1 MASKHVF
8 SLSLGG
14 HMQTVRLALIG
25 FGNVG
30 KGFTQILRDKGDEYA
45 KKFHIEFRIVAVN
58 DLLRGSASNPDGL
71 DLATLLKIGA
81 EAGNL
86 SDLPVWGNHWDAL
99 TTITHCNADVVVEIS
114 YTNLETGQ
122 PAISH
127 IRAAIE
133 SGKHVVTSNKGPVA
147 LQYRELSEL
156 ARSKNLQIGVEGT
169 VMSGTPALH
178 LGTDLLAGAGVRRIQ
193 GILNGTTNY
202 ILTQMESGASYTEAL
217 AQAQKQGYAEADPTG
232 DVEGYD
238 AAGKVA
244 ILSALLMDTPLT
256 LKQVDRNGITGI
268 TSDDVADAL
277 AEGQR
282 WKLIGSLEKRPE
294 GVVASVKPVRL
305 PLSHPLASVGGAT
318 NAITYSTELLG
329 EVTLIGPGAGR
340 LETGYAL
347 ICDLLHIYGR

>member
-1 MASKHVF
+1 
-8 SLSLGG
+8 
-14 HMQTVRLALIG
+14 MQTVRLALIG

-30 KGFTQILRDKGDEYA
+30 QGFTQILCEKGDDYA
-45 KKFHIEFRIVAVN
+45 EKYHVRFLIVAVN
-58 DLLRGSASNPDGL
+58 DLLRGSAYNPDGL
-71 DLATLLKIGA
+71 DLATLLKVSA
-81 EAGNL
+81 RADNL
-86 SDLPVWGNHWDAL
+86 SDLPDGGNHWDAL
-99 TTITHCNADVVVEIS
+99 TTIARCNADVVVEIS

-127 IRAAIE
+127 LRAAFE

-147 LQYRELSEL
+147 LQYRELSDL
-156 ARSKNLQIGVEGT
+156 ARARNLQIGVEGT

-178 LGTDLLAGAGVRRIQ
+178 LGMDLLAGAGVRRIQ

-202 ILTQMESGASYTEAL
+202 ILTQMENGASYAEAL
-217 AQAQKQGYAEADPTG
+217 AEAQQQGYAEADPTG

-244 ILSALLMDTPLT
+244 ILSVLLMGTPLK
-256 LKQVDRNGITGI
+256 LKQVDRTGITGI
-268 TSDDVADAL
+268 TSADIAQAQ

-282 WKLIGSLEKRPE
+282 WKLIASLEKRPE
-294 GVVASVKPVRL
+294 GVVASVKPVSL

-318 NAITYSTELLG
+318 NAITYTTELLG

-340 LETGYAL
+340 RETGYAL
-347 ICDLLHIYGR
+347 ICDLLGIYSR

>member
-1 MASKHVF
+1 
-8 SLSLGG
+8 
-14 HMQTVRLALIG
+14 MQTVRLALIG

-30 KGFTQILRDKGDEYA
+30 RGFTQILHEKGDEYVE
-45 KKFHIEFRIVAVN
+45 KFQVRFMIVAIN
-58 DLLRGSASNPDGL
+58 DLLRGSAYNPDGL
-71 DLATLLKIGA
+71 NLATLLKIGT
-81 EAGNL
+81 EAANL
-86 SDLPVWGNHWDAL
+86 SDLPDWGNRWDAL
-99 TTITHCNADVVVEIS
+99 TTIARCNADVVVEIS

-127 IRAAIE
+127 LRAALE

-147 LQYRELSEL
+147 LQYQEL
-156 ARSKNLQIGVEGT
+156 AALARAQNLQIGVEGT

-178 LGTDLLAGAGVRRIQ
+178 LGRDLLAGAGVRRVQ

-202 ILTQMESGASYTEAL
+202 ILTQMESGSSYADAL
-217 AQAQKQGYAEADPTG
+217 AKAQQQGYAEADPTG

-256 LKQVDRNGITGI
+256 LKQVDRTGITGI
-268 TSDDVADAL
+268 TAADIAQAQ

-282 WKLIGSLEKRPE
+282 WKLIGSLEKLPE
-294 GVVASVKPVRL
+294 VIVAQVKPVRL

-318 NAITYSTELLG
+318 NAITYTTELLG

-347 ICDLLHIYGR
+347 ICDLLSIFAR